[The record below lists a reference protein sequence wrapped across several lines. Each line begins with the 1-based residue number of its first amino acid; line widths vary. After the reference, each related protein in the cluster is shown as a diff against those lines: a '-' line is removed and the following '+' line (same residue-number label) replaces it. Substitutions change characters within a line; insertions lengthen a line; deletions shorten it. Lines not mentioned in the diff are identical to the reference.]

1 MVTYP
6 FTFYSKTHLK
16 VLAPSSDQGL
26 QEVLAEALPAGA
38 RTGLC
43 TQKAPAWTAG
53 MACYLGKGEGKER
66 GDGGGER
73 SVRWDLEQR
82 RPGPSISNPP
92 LTMSHRRSLRCRKL
106 ALG

>member
-26 QEVLAEALPAGA
+26 QEVLAEALPAGV
-38 RTGLC
+38 RT
-43 TQKAPAWTAG
+43 AE
-53 MACYLGKGEGKER
+53 MACCLGKGEGKER
-66 GDGGGER
+66 GEGRGER
-73 SVRWDLEQR
+73 SVRWDLERR
-82 RPGPSISNPP
+82 RPGPSISNLP